1 MKTRCKVC
9 LSHEKSYIEEMI
21 TDKVPLKTISERML
35 SVYGEQISRDA
46 IARHRDHHMVEA
58 HSNSDRVQE
67 TVKPEKRGGDEAR
80 SNEVTEAKHEEVV
93 AEKPLSQMEAL
104 EARINNIEVVMA
116 EERSTGSFTAFRS
129 YTIAGE
135 TVHKI
140 SYKDLILSLHPKS
153 GSIHNEYLAI
163 AARIKAKRVLEGGLI
178 LSDESFVKPRAELNK
193 KNQEEAEKGLAEAMV
208 ELEKREADKVKF
220 RQALE
225 QLAMQEKRNAQ

>member
-9 LSHEKSYIEEMI
+9 LSPEKEYIEEMI

-58 HSNSDRVQE
+58 HSNSDRAQE

-80 SNEVTEAKHEEVV
+80 SDAVTEAKHEEVI

-104 EARINNIEVVMA
+104 EARINNIEVIMA
-116 EERSTGSFTAFRS
+116 EERSTGSFTAFQS
-129 YTIAGE
+129 YTIGGE
-135 TVHKI
+135 TVHEI
-140 SYKDLILSLHPKS
+140 SYKDLILSLHPNS
-153 GSIHNEYLAI
+153 GSIHKEYLAI

-178 LSDESFVKPRAELNK
+178 LSDESFVKPRAELNAKRK
-193 KNQEEAEKGLAEAMV
+193 KEASDG
-208 ELEKREADKVKF
+208 LEKAMADLEERQREKDAF
-220 RQALE
+220 THALDV
-225 QLAMQEKRNAQ
+225 LAREERLKC